1 MAEEVLAPMNRRSL
15 FRMIGMAAGSAVM
28 YQAMTELGYAGESGY
43 KGPIKLE
50 GNPKGTSVVILG
62 AGLAGLT
69 AALELRNAGYKVQVL
84 EYQNRAGGR
93 NISIRG
99 GDVVPEM
106 GPYKQHCEFDA
117 GLYLNPG
124 PMRLPFH
131 HVAVLDYCKRLNVP
145 LETFQIINYNAML
158 HSTQAFGGKP
168 KRYREVETDF
178 RGHVSEL
185 LAKCTTQ
192 GKLDQSVTKED
203 QEILLEALRSW
214 GVLDKNYEYK
224 KGTEVSNHRGYDVDP
239 GGGLSWQPVDST
251 PMAMSELLRSRLWRG
266 MLTGHEYDYEMTMF
280 QPVGGMDRIS
290 AGFMRALG
298 PEIVKYNC
306 KVIEVKQ
313 DAKGVTVSYV
323 DAIKGGAPQT
333 VSAEWCIN
341 TIPATIL
348 SQIPMQIGAPLR
360 NAINSL
366 SYSAGFKAG
375 LQFKRRFWEDDERI
389 YAGLSYTDQPIAI
402 IGYPATQYM
411 SHGKGVLL
419 GAYTFGPHAFEF
431 TSMAPQDRIK
441 TVVEQGSNVHPQYRQ
456 EFDTG
461 VSLGWHRVPW
471 TLGCFAQWTE
481 ENRAKNYNALCAIDG
496 RMVLAGEHASHLG
509 AWQEGAIMSALD
521 AIRRVHQRVMAA

>member
-1 MAEEVLAPMNRRSL
+1 MAPMSRRSL

-28 YQAMTELGYAGESGY
+28 YQAMTELGFAAESGY

-50 GNPKGTSVVILG
+50 GNPKGTTVLVLG

-69 AALELRNAGYKVQVL
+69 AALEMSRAGYKVQVL

-106 GPYKQHCEFDA
+106 GPYTQRCEFDA
-117 GLYLNPG
+117 GFYINPG
-124 PMRLPFH
+124 PMRLPYH
-131 HVAVLDYCKRLNVP
+131 HLAVLDYCKRLNVP
-145 LETFQIINYNAML
+145 LQTFQIINFNAML
-158 HSTQAFGGKP
+158 HSTKAFGGKP

-185 LAKCTTQ
+185 LAKCTVQ
-192 GKLDQSVTKED
+192 GKLDQAVTRED
-203 QEILLEALRSW
+203 QEILLQALRSW

-224 KGTEVSNHRGYDVDP
+224 KGRDVSRHRGWDVDP
-239 GGGLSWQPVDST
+239 GGGLSWQPVNSD
-251 PMAMSELLRSRLWRG
+251 PIAMSPLLQSRLWTG
-266 MLTGHEYDYEMTMF
+266 MLLGHEYSYQMTMF
-280 QPVGGMDRIS
+280 EPIGGMDRIS
-290 AGFMRALG
+290 AGFMRALQPG
-298 PEIVKYNC
+298 IVKYNC
-306 KVIEVKQ
+306 KVTEVKQ
-313 DAKGVTVSYV
+313 DASGVTVSYV

-333 VSAEWCIN
+333 AKADWCIN
-341 TIPATIL
+341 TIPASIL
-348 SQIPMQIGAPLR
+348 SQVPMQIGAPLR
-360 NAINSL
+360 SAINSL

-375 LQFKRRFWEDDERI
+375 LQFKRRFWEEDEHI

-411 SHGKGVLL
+411 TNGGGVLL

-431 TSMAPQDRIK
+431 TSMAPADRIK
-441 TVVEQGSNVHPQYRQ
+441 TVVAQGSKLHPQYPS
-456 EFDTG
+456 EFQNG
-461 VSLGWHRVPW
+461 VSLGWSRVPW

-481 ENRAKNYNALCAIDG
+481 ENRKKHYHALCAIDG
-496 RMVLAGEHASHLG
+496 RMVLAGEHASHVG
-509 AWQEGAIMSALD
+509 AWQEGAILSALD